1 MRAEGLD
8 GAKIYF
14 MVCKIIK
21 VYNQFLHKYKIKIKD
36 NSFSAFKVV
45 LKGFGVHVDRDAQ
58 IELVTAKDNLD
69 ELKLNFL
76 KDIVRVLKSISESN
90 KNIVTE

>member
-21 VYNQFLHKYKIKIKD
+21 VYNQFLHKYKLKIKD
-36 NSFSAFKVV
+36 NSFNSFKVV
-45 LKGFGVHVDRDAQ
+45 LKGFGVHVERDAK
-58 IELVTAKDNLD
+58 IELMTGKDDVD
-69 ELKLNFL
+69 ELKLNFM
-76 KDIVRVLKSISESN
+76 KDIVKVLKLISESN
-90 KNIVTE
+90 KNVITE